1 MEIAHNL
8 SATSSNEFDESQ
20 EQTKQK
26 SKEEIME
33 IIFGRGV
40 VPSTNSKDGETVQ
53 NGGFQV
59 SYCSDYDDDQDNME
73 VSTVDSPKNNE
84 VTNCV
89 NNNVHKRQKLDD
101 SSKINMS
108 KSNGRKSNKRSNT
121 NNVVDSKSSSS
132 NKSGMR
138 IIYYIKFN
146 FKLYILT
153 HFLFADANTE
163 DTNEDLSNKTLSKS
177 RISRSSAYQT
187 QCYTNEDLYKPRPS
201 FGSSRRRKVS
211 AL

>member
-132 NKSGMR
+132 NKS
-138 IIYYIKFN
+138 
-146 FKLYILT
+146 
-153 HFLFADANTE
+153 DANTE

>member
-1 MEIAHNL
+1 
-8 SATSSNEFDESQ
+8 
-20 EQTKQK
+20 
-26 SKEEIME
+26 
-33 IIFGRGV
+33 
-40 VPSTNSKDGETVQ
+40 
-53 NGGFQV
+53 
-59 SYCSDYDDDQDNME
+59 
-73 VSTVDSPKNNE
+73 
-84 VTNCV
+84 
-89 NNNVHKRQKLDD
+89 
-101 SSKINMS
+101 MS

-121 NNVVDSKSSSS
+121 NNVVDSKSTSSS

-146 FKLYILT
+146 FKLYILA
-153 HFLFADANTE
+153 HLFLISADANTE